1 MTLQSFVDKVKLI
14 PSLTTWTRLEP
25 QPRDPSMERSLQAQ
39 VRDPLWL
46 LARQWQMGEFIGDD
60 AGSPV
65 DATIAV
71 EMRNIST
78 YTPGTLD
85 SSMIP
90 IDPKLPIEVHVE
102 REPVALQMRGSAQQG
117 LYFEK
122 LVRQAGIASAEA
134 VIAAFRTAFPI
145 AAISP
150 DPVNAPVD
158 ALRFRSIAAGRVTD
172 GEALYAS
179 VVATANGQTPAIPL
193 PPEASAPGMA
203 AVLSSFAAFRSSLFS
218 EPGGETAWQSEQ
230 LSYDFSMGSPAAD
243 RDITLNAPDFPGGHL
258 DWYSFNLE
266 QAQAGAAGQANSIAQ
281 ANPAQ
286 VTTAT
291 FDLYP
296 NQVVFRG
303 MPDSRWWNFEDAVT
317 DFGQL
322 DVQHVDLAK
331 LLVMEF
337 ALVYGDDWFWIPV
350 PVQVGISG
358 SDTLSRGTL
367 SRITNLV
374 VTDTFGV
381 RTLIRPSEQTQVN
394 PGETPWSMFK
404 ISGQNLRSDFILMAP
419 TLGTVND
426 ANALEEVLFLRDD
439 MAAMAWAIEHRLP
452 SELDAA
458 TDAYALYQQR
468 LKADP
473 PPPPPV
479 ATPGGPQIAYSLE
492 TAPPDNWIPMVP
504 VLAPSSQ
511 LYLRRGTMEVPT
523 SSGFIKLKA
532 RGAILEP
539 QHPFFVTDTA
549 VPRSG
554 TQVDRYFRY
563 TRSSDG
569 TIFVWLARKSGQ
581 GTGSGWSGLRFDLV
595 DELTSS

>member
-25 QPRDPSMERSLQAQ
+25 QPRDASMERSLQAQ
-39 VRDPLWL
+39 VRDPLWM
-46 LARQWQMGEFIGDD
+46 LARQWQMGEFLGDD

-65 DATIAV
+65 AATIAA
-71 EMRNIST
+71 EMRSVT
-78 YTPGTLD
+78 TFTPGNSASAT
-85 SSMIP
+85 IA
-90 IDPKLPIEVHVE
+90 IDPTLPIEVHVE
-102 REPVALQMRGSAQQG
+102 REPVVLQMRGSAQQG

-122 LVRQAGIASAEA
+122 LVRQAGIASADA
-134 VIAAFRTAFPI
+134 VIAAFRSAFSI
-145 AAISP
+145 AATSP
-150 DPVNAPVD
+150 DPVNAPND

-179 VVATANGQTPAIPL
+179 VFATANGQTPLIPL
-193 PPEASAPGMA
+193 PAEASAPGMA

-218 EPGGETAWQSEQ
+218 EPAGETAWQSQQ
-230 LSYDFSMGSPAAD
+230 LSYNFSLGSPAPD
-243 RDITLNAPDFPGGHL
+243 RNITLQAPDFRGGHL
-258 DWYSFNLE
+258 DWYSFGLNE
-266 QAQAGAAGQANSIAQ
+266 TQATAAGAVNSVAQ
-281 ANPAQ
+281 ANPAL

-291 FDLYP
+291 FDLFP

-350 PVQVGISG
+350 PIQVGISG

-394 PGETPWSMFK
+394 AGETPWSMFK
-404 ISGQNLRSDFILMAP
+404 ISGQNVRSDFILMAP

-426 ANALEEVLFLRDD
+426 ADALEEVLFLRDD
-439 MAAMAWAIEHRLP
+439 MAAMAWAIEHRLQ
-452 SELDAA
+452 SELDES

-479 ATPGGPQIAYSLE
+479 ATPGGPEIAYSLE
-492 TAPPDNWIPMVP
+492 KVPPDNWIPLVP
-504 VLAPSSQ
+504 VLTPSSE

-539 QHPFFVTDTA
+539 QHPFFVTDAA

-554 TQVDRYFRY
+554 TEVDRYFRY

-595 DELTSS
+595 DKLTSS

>member
-1 MTLQSFVDKVKLI
+1 
-14 PSLTTWTRLEP
+14 
-25 QPRDPSMERSLQAQ
+25 MERSLQAQ
-39 VRDPLWL
+39 LRDPLWL

-65 DATIAV
+65 DATIAA
-71 EMRNIST
+71 EMRTVTT
-78 YTPGTLD
+78 YRPGALD
-85 SSMIP
+85 SSTIP

-102 REPVALQMRGSAQQG
+102 REPVALEMRGSAQQG

-122 LVRQAGIASAEA
+122 LVRQAGVATATA
-134 VIAAFRTAFPI
+134 VIAAFRSSFPI
-145 AAISP
+145 ALVSP

-158 ALRFRSIAAGRVTD
+158 ALRFRSIAAGRVSD
-172 GEALYAS
+172 GEAIYAS
-179 VVATANGQTPAIPL
+179 LVATANGQTPAIAL

-203 AVLSSFAAFRSSLFS
+203 AVLSSFVAFRSSLFS
-218 EPGGETAWQSEQ
+218 EPAGETAWQSEQ
-230 LSYDFSMGSPAAD
+230 LNYEFALGSPAAD
-243 RDITLNAPDFPGGHL
+243 QNITLDASEFPGGHL

-266 QAQAGAAGQANSIAQ
+266 QAQAGAASQPNPIAQ

-286 VTTAT
+286 VTTTT
-291 FDLYP
+291 FDLFP

-350 PVQVGISG
+350 PVQVGVSG

-367 SRITNLV
+367 SRIINLV

-394 PGETPWSMFK
+394 PGETPWSMYK

-419 TLGTVND
+419 TLGTVTD
-426 ANALEEVLFLRDD
+426 ADALEEVLFLRDD

-468 LKADP
+468 LKSDP

-479 ATPGGPQIAYSLE
+479 ATPGGPEIAYSLE
-492 TAPPDNWIPMVP
+492 TVPPDNWIPMVP

-511 LYLRRGTMEVPT
+511 IYLRRGTMEVPT

-539 QHPFFVTDTA
+539 QHPFFVADTA

-554 TQVDRYFRY
+554 TRVDRYFRY

-569 TIFVWLARKSGQ
+569 TIFVWLARSSGQ

-595 DELTSS
+595 DKLSSS